1 MGLAFPGGTSGKT
14 QVGSLGWEDP
24 QEEGTAVHC
33 NNLAWKIP
41 CTEEPGGLLPIGLQ
55 SVGHD

>member
-24 QEEGTAVHC
+24 QEEGMVIHSTI
-33 NNLAWKIP
+33 LAWIILF
-41 CTEEPGGLLPIGLQ
+41 TEEPGGLQTMGSQ
-55 SVGHD
+55 GWT